1 MNNGLNQLLSGF
13 QNFMRDPAQML
24 KQTGLPADAL
34 KNPQATVQQ
43 MMNSGKINQ
52 QQFNQLQQ
60 MANNITQNPIFRQ
73 MFGK

>member
-13 QNFMRDPAQML
+13 QNFMQNPAQML
-24 KQTGLPADAL
+24 KQMGLSADAL

-43 MMNSGKINQ
+43 MMNSGKLNQ
-52 QQFNQLQQ
+52 QQYNQLQQ
-60 MANNITQNPIFRQ
+60 MANNITQNPMFRQ